1 MRNKDVEKLFIFGI
15 IFGIIVHGMIIF
27 NDFPNN
33 DGIAF
38 NYYTWQNTLTSG
50 RWLLGMACLITG
62 PYTLTVVNGVV
73 AIIFVVLSALLIIDI
88 FKIQNRIY
96 QYITMTYM
104 ISFPALGATF
114 LYMFTVDGYMLGLFL
129 SILSIWI
136 IRESKISLVVAVL
149 CLMGSIAIYQ
159 AYISVTM
166 VLCILLIIKDIL
178 QKEKKII
185 KNIISYIK
193 IGIGGSILYY
203 IILKILLHLFNTELV
218 PYQGINTL
226 INGGYTNNVLLKIKI
241 IYVQSIMTIYKNIF
255 FNKLFLICFCI
266 SYIILMVSIIKK
278 LNKQQIITIIICI
291 VFLPVCLL
299 TIYAI
304 SPDAEYH
311 LLMKYAWVLIFIYIF
326 VIAEFCHLQGRKN
339 RIVIVLSSVIIY
351 GFILSNNTA
360 YEYAGVRYQRTLL
373 LANRIEEQL
382 ETGKYDL
389 NKKIGIFYEGS
400 HEDKYKKLE
409 DIYPKIDTKYIDIS
423 GNNIDVFMKQ
433 YFTSEFRYMS
443 IKEYNKILDSGK
455 YDFVKIDKRAYKI
468 YEDDNF
474 IIIKVRAGDEN

>member
-185 KNIISYIK
+185 KNIIS
-193 IGIGGSILYY
+193 GSIP
-203 IILKILLHLFNTELV
+203 K
-218 PYQGINTL
+218 
-226 INGGYTNNVLLKIKI
+226 
-241 IYVQSIMTIYKNIF
+241 
-255 FNKLFLICFCI
+255 
-266 SYIILMVSIIKK
+266 
-278 LNKQQIITIIICI
+278 
-291 VFLPVCLL
+291 
-299 TIYAI
+299 
-304 SPDAEYH
+304 
-311 LLMKYAWVLIFIYIF
+311 F
-326 VIAEFCHLQGRKN
+326 V
-339 RIVIVLSSVIIY
+339 
-351 GFILSNNTA
+351 
-360 YEYAGVRYQRTLL
+360 
-373 LANRIEEQL
+373 
-382 ETGKYDL
+382 
-389 NKKIGIFYEGS
+389 
-400 HEDKYKKLE
+400 
-409 DIYPKIDTKYIDIS
+409 
-423 GNNIDVFMKQ
+423 
-433 YFTSEFRYMS
+433 
-443 IKEYNKILDSGK
+443 
-455 YDFVKIDKRAYKI
+455 
-468 YEDDNF
+468 
-474 IIIKVRAGDEN
+474 

>member
-278 LNKQQIITIIICI
+278 LNKQQIIT
-291 VFLPVCLL
+291 
-299 TIYAI
+299 
-304 SPDAEYH
+304 
-311 LLMKYAWVLIFIYIF
+311 
-326 VIAEFCHLQGRKN
+326 
-339 RIVIVLSSVIIY
+339 
-351 GFILSNNTA
+351 
-360 YEYAGVRYQRTLL
+360 
-373 LANRIEEQL
+373 
-382 ETGKYDL
+382 
-389 NKKIGIFYEGS
+389 
-400 HEDKYKKLE
+400 
-409 DIYPKIDTKYIDIS
+409 
-423 GNNIDVFMKQ
+423 
-433 YFTSEFRYMS
+433 
-443 IKEYNKILDSGK
+443 
-455 YDFVKIDKRAYKI
+455 
-468 YEDDNF
+468 NF
-474 IIIKVRAGDEN
+474 ISNFRLSA